1 MTTLKLLTIPKG
13 DSFQDAI
20 NRAKKAGLEFGSAVV
35 NTVDGSID
43 FPDAL
48 YGGAPVLPSSEYAD
62 EPHPFLVR
70 FYANPN
76 GGFAT
81 IYDPNAGS
89 PSPKRP
95 AGGPG
100 IPPGGFSISH
110 GAVLF
115 LVMGS
120 RPQGGEV
127 DTFSPDD
134 QAWMDE

>member
-1 MTTLKLLTIPKG
+1 MTTLKLLTIPNG

-81 IYDPNAGS
+81 IDEPTAGS
-89 PSPKRP
+89 RSLKHPSGATFSAQEERSMSPM
-95 AGGPG
+95 PG
-100 IPPGGFSISH
+100 IILIMDHSSIRWSEDID
-110 GAVLF
+110 
-115 LVMGS
+115 S
-120 RPQGGEV
+120 W
-127 DTFSPDD
+127 DD
-134 QAWMDE
+134 HA

>member
-48 YGGAPVLPSSEYAD
+48 YRGAPVLPSSEYAD

-89 PSPKRP
+89 PSLKQP

-100 IPPGGFSISH
+100 ISLEERAMADITNG
-110 GAVLF
+110 L
-115 LVMGS
+115 LVMDLS
-120 RPQGGEV
+120 PMRSGGET
-127 DTFSPDD
+127 D
-134 QAWMDE
+134 